1 MWPEQGVLML
11 LAPSSPPQEGFVVYW
26 GTDIPVADWLV
37 LGGNTEAGHMI
48 PKGLLETDGDA

>member
-26 GTDIPVADWLV
+26 GTDITVA
-37 LGGNTEAGHMI
+37 
-48 PKGLLETDGDA
+48 